1 MAERTIILADANP
14 VKFTVLGE
22 PVQVGQ
28 KAPAAA
34 GRTKGFSTDTFDVI
48 NDTQGKIRVLV
59 FVPSLNTGICSA
71 QARRFNE
78 VFEGNDKVVAVTISA
93 DLPFVQ
99 EKWCG
104 AEGLEDAVM
113 VSDHYD
119 MAVSNA
125 YGTHIKELRLSQ
137 RGVVV
142 VDADGVVRYTEYC
155 PAIAMHPDYD
165 AAVAAVNA
173 LL

>member
-1 MAERTIILADANP
+1 MSNRTVTLLDKAT
-14 VKFTVLGE
+14 FTVLGE

-34 GRTKGFSTDTFDVI
+34 GRTNGFSTEMFDVI
-48 NDTQGKIRVLV
+48 QDTEGKIRVLV

-71 QARRFNE
+71 QAHKFNE
-78 VFEGNDKVVAVTISA
+78 TFEGDEQVAVITISA
-93 DLPFVQ
+93 DLPFMQ

-119 MAVSNA
+119 MAISNA

-142 VDADGVVRYTEYC
+142 VDADGIVRYTEYC
-155 PAIAMHPDYD
+155 PEIAMHPDYD
-165 AAVAAVNA
+165 AAIAAVNA
-173 LL
+173 LR

>member
-1 MAERTIILADANP
+1 MSNRTVTLLDKAT
-14 VKFTVLGE
+14 FTVLGE
-22 PVQVGQ
+22 PVRVGQ

-34 GRTKGFSTDTFDVI
+34 GRTSGFSTDTFDVI
-48 NDTQGKIRVLV
+48 QDTEGKIRVLV

-71 QARRFNE
+71 QARKFNE
-78 VFEGNDKVVAVTISA
+78 SFEGDDQVVVVTISA

-99 EKWCG
+99 EQWCG

-142 VDADGVVRYTEYC
+142 VDAEGVVRYTEYC
-155 PAIAMHPDYD
+155 PEIAMHPDYD
-165 AAVAAVNA
+165 AAIAAVDA
-173 LL
+173 LR

>member
-1 MAERTIILADANP
+1 MTKRTVTLLDKATFI
-14 VKFTVLGE
+14 VLGE
-22 PVQVGQ
+22 PVQVGA

-34 GRTKGFSTDTFDVI
+34 GRTGGFSTDTFDII
-48 NDTQGKIRVLV
+48 NDTQDKIRVLV

-71 QARRFNE
+71 QARKFNE
-78 VFEGNDKVVAVTISA
+78 VFENNDKVVAVTISA

-99 EKWCG
+99 EQWCG
-104 AEGLEDAVM
+104 AEGLDDAVM
-113 VSDHYD
+113 VSDHYN
-119 MAVSNA
+119 MAISDA
-125 YGTHIKELRLSQ
+125 YGTHIEELRLSQ

-142 VDADGVVRYTEYC
+142 VDAEGIVRYTEYC
-155 PAIAMHPDYD
+155 PEIAMHPDYD

>member
-1 MAERTIILADANP
+1 MSERKVTVGGKAT
-14 VKFTVLGE
+14 FTVLGQ

-28 KAPAAA
+28 QAPAAS
-34 GRTKGFSTDTFDVI
+34 GRTKGFSTDSFDVI
-48 NDTQGKIRVLV
+48 KDTQGKIRVLV

-71 QARRFNE
+71 QARKFNE
-78 VFEGNDKVVAVTISA
+78 AFEGNDNVVVVTISA

-99 EKWCG
+99 EQWCG

-119 MAVSNA
+119 MAISNA

-142 VDADGVVRYTEYC
+142 VDADDTVRYTEYC
-155 PAIAMHPDYD
+155 PEVAMHPDYE
-165 AAVAAVNA
+165 AALKAVNA

>member
-1 MAERTIILADANP
+1 MTQRTVTLLDKAT
-14 VKFTVLGE
+14 FTVLGE

-34 GRTKGFSTDTFDVI
+34 GRTKGFSTETFDVI
-48 NDTQGKIRVLV
+48 KDTEGKIRVLV

-71 QARRFNE
+71 QAHKFNE
-78 VFEGNDKVVAVTISA
+78 TFEGNDKVVVVTISA
-93 DLPFVQ
+93 DLPFMQ
-99 EKWCG
+99 EQWCG

-125 YGTHIKELRLSQ
+125 YGTHIQELRLSQ
-137 RGVVV
+137 RAVIV
-142 VDADGVVRYTEYC
+142 VDADGIVRYTEYC
-155 PAIAMHPDYD
+155 PEIAMHPDYE
-165 AAVAAVNA
+165 AAIAAVND

>member
-1 MAERTIILADANP
+1 MSERTVTLLDKAT
-14 VKFTVLGE
+14 FTVLGE

-34 GRTKGFSTDTFDVI
+34 GRTGGFSTDTFDVI

-71 QARRFNE
+71 QARKFNE

-99 EKWCG
+99 EQWCG

-113 VSDHYD
+113 VSDHYN
-119 MAVSNA
+119 MAISDA

-155 PAIAMHPDYD
+155 PEIAMHPDYD

>member
-1 MAERTIILADANP
+1 MTKRTVTLLDKATFI
-14 VKFTVLGE
+14 VLGE
-22 PVQVGQ
+22 PVQVGA

-34 GRTKGFSTDTFDVI
+34 GRTGGFSTDTFDII
-48 NDTQGKIRVLV
+48 NDTQDKIRVLV

-71 QARRFNE
+71 QARKFNE
-78 VFEGNDKVVAVTISA
+78 VFEGSEKVVAVTISA

-99 EKWCG
+99 EQWCG
-104 AEGLEDAVM
+104 AEGLDDAVM
-113 VSDHYD
+113 VSDHYN
-119 MAVSNA
+119 MAISDA

-142 VDADGVVRYTEYC
+142 VDAEGIVRYSEYC
-155 PAIAMHPDYD
+155 PEIAMHPDYD

>member
-1 MAERTIILADANP
+1 MSERTVTLLDKAT
-14 VKFTVLGE
+14 FTVLGE

-34 GRTKGFSTDTFDVI
+34 GRTNGFSTDTFDVI
-48 NDTQGKIRVLV
+48 KDTEGKIRVLV

-71 QARRFNE
+71 QAHKFNE
-78 VFEGNDKVVAVTISA
+78 TFEGNDKVVVITISA
-93 DLPFVQ
+93 DLPFMQ
-99 EKWCG
+99 EQWCG

-142 VDADGVVRYTEYC
+142 VDADGIVRYTEYC
-155 PAIAMHPDYD
+155 PEIAMHPDYD
-165 AAVAAVNA
+165 AAIAAINE

>member
-1 MAERTIILADANP
+1 MSERKVTVGGKAT
-14 VKFTVLGE
+14 FTVLGQ

-28 KAPAAA
+28 QAPAAS
-34 GRTKGFSTDTFDVI
+34 GRTKGFSTDSFDVI
-48 NDTQGKIRVLV
+48 KDTQGKIRVLV

-71 QARRFNE
+71 QARKFNE
-78 VFEGNDKVVAVTISA
+78 AFEGNDNVVVVTISA

-99 EKWCG
+99 EQWCG

-119 MAVSNA
+119 MAISNA

-142 VDADGVVRYTEYC
+142 IDADDTVRYTEYC
-155 PAIAMHPDYD
+155 PEVAMHPDYE
-165 AAVAAVNA
+165 AALKAVNA

>member
-1 MAERTIILADANP
+1 MTGRTVTLLDKAT
-14 VKFTVLGE
+14 FTVLGA
-22 PVQVGQ
+22 PVQVGK

-34 GRTKGFSTDTFDVI
+34 GRTGGFSTDTFDVI
-48 NDTQGKIRVLV
+48 NDTEGKIRVLV
-59 FVPSLNTGICSA
+59 FVPSLNTGICSS
-71 QARRFNE
+71 QARKFNE
-78 VFEGNDKVVAVTISA
+78 VFEGNEKVVAVTISA

-99 EKWCG
+99 EQWCG
-104 AEGLEDAVM
+104 AEGLDDAVM

-119 MAVSNA
+119 MAVSDA

-142 VDADGVVRYTEYC
+142 VDAAGVVRYTEYC
-155 PAIAMHPDYD
+155 PEIAMHPDYD
-165 AAVAAVNA
+165 AAVAAVEA

>member
-1 MAERTIILADANP
+1 MSERQVTLLDKAT
-14 VKFTVLGE
+14 FTVLGE

-34 GRTKGFSTDTFDVI
+34 GRTSGFSTDTFDVI

-59 FVPSLNTGICSA
+59 FVPSLNTGICST
-71 QARRFNE
+71 QARKFNE
-78 VFEGNDKVVAVTISA
+78 VFEGNDRVVAITISA
-93 DLPFVQ
+93 DLPFTQ

-104 AEGLEDAVM
+104 AEGLEDAIT

-119 MAVSNA
+119 MAICDA

-155 PAIAMHPDYD
+155 PEIAMHPDYD
-165 AAVAAVNA
+165 AAVSAVNA

>member
-1 MAERTIILADANP
+1 MTKRTVTLLDKAT
-14 VKFTVLGE
+14 FTVLGE

-34 GRTKGFSTDTFDVI
+34 GRTSGFSTDTFDVI
-48 NDTQGKIRVLV
+48 ADTPDKIRVLV

-71 QARRFNE
+71 QTRKFNE
-78 VFEGNDKVVAVTISA
+78 VFEGNEQVVAITISA

-99 EKWCG
+99 EQWCG
-104 AEGLEDAVM
+104 AQGLEDAVM

-119 MAVSNA
+119 MAISNA
-125 YGTHIKELRLSQ
+125 YGTHIQELRLSQ
-137 RGVVV
+137 RGVVI

-155 PAIAMHPDYD
+155 PEIAMHPDYGT
-165 AAVAAVNA
+165 AVAAVDA